1 MTDIDLKIFIGNRT
15 SNLYVTLE
23 RLIRNDFPRGL
34 FNEYESS
41 MLEISQLQDLET
53 SSNFLIQY
61 ESEIEQQ
68 AKIFKGTDLENV
80 SSKIAAC
87 KTPTLLKQYCDK
99 LFANNFVSFLQDEK
113 QFIEDLMASRS
124 RKKTKTE
131 YLTKV
136 LERLSFA
143 TQLLRETSSFDETMQ
158 REISE
163 TEILTK
169 NELQKWAT

>member
-1 MTDIDLKIFIGNRT
+1 MTDINLKIFISNRT

-53 SSNFLIQY
+53 GPNFLIQY

-87 KTPTLLKQYCDK
+87 KTPTLLKQYCDN
-99 LFANNFVSFLQDEK
+99 LFAHNFIGFLQEEK
-113 QFIEDLMASRS
+113 QFIEELVASRS

-136 LERLSFA
+136 LRA
-143 TQLLRETSSFDETMQ
+143 TFFCDTTFKGKFFS
-158 REISE
+158 
-163 TEILTK
+163 
-169 NELQKWAT
+169 